1 MASKEHDFSVGSIP
15 RNIISL
21 ALPMTAAQ
29 LINVLYSVVD
39 RIYLGRLPGHLAL
52 TGLGLTLPIISI
64 VMGFANLCGTGGAP
78 LCSIYR
84 GKGEEEEAERIMGNA
99 FTLLLI
105 FGAAVTGVFLL
116 FRHPL
121 LYLFGASDATYPY
134 AEAYMTIY
142 LLGTVFVMIGLGMNP
157 FITSQ
162 GFGRTGMMTVG
173 LGAVVNIVISIV
185 MGFANL
191 CGTGGAPLC
200 SIYRGKGEEEEAE
213 RIMGNAFT
221 LLLIFGAAVTGV
233 FLLFRH
239 PLLYLFGA
247 SDATYPYAEAYMTIY
262 LLGTVFVM
270 IGLGMN
276 PFITSQGFGRTGMMT
291 VGLGAVVNIVLDPV
305 FIFALD
311 MGVRGAALATVI
323 AQGCSAVWVLKFLTG
338 RKAILRLRLRN
349 LALGA
354 GRVKSIVA
362 LGLSGFFMN
371 LTNSLVQVVCNA
383 TLQAYGGDLYVGVMT
398 IINSLREVF
407 FMPVQGLTNGAQPVT
422 GYNYGAGRY
431 SRVRSSIRFSVAVTV
446 GYAAVFWAAAMLFPG
461 LLIRVFNS
469 EPEVVAA
476 GIPALRIYFCLFIPM
491 SLQMAGQG
499 VFVSLGRS
507 KQAVFFSLLRK
518 AIINAPLTVVLPIWM
533 GTTGVFTAEAISQLV
548 GGLACSL
555 TMYFTVYRP
564 LGRLPDRPPEN
575 I

>member
-1 MASKEHDFSVGSIP
+1 VASKEHDFSVGSIP

-173 LGAVVNIVISIV
+173 LGA
-185 MGFANL
+185 M
-191 CGTGGAPLC
+191 
-200 SIYRGKGEEEEAE
+200 
-213 RIMGNAFT
+213 
-221 LLLIFGAAVTGV
+221 
-233 FLLFRH
+233 
-239 PLLYLFGA
+239 
-247 SDATYPYAEAYMTIY
+247 
-262 LLGTVFVM
+262 
-270 IGLGMN
+270 
-276 PFITSQGFGRTGMMT
+276 
-291 VGLGAVVNIVLDPV
+291 VNIVLDPV

-491 SLQMAGQG
+491 SLQMAGCVREPGALQAG
-499 VFVSLGRS
+499 GFLLSAAQSHHQCAADGRPAYLDGHHRRIHSRGHLPAGRRPGLQPHHVFHRVPSPGPPAGPPAGEHLRPGCR
-507 KQAVFFSLLRK
+507 AVV
-518 AIINAPLTVVLPIWM
+518 P
-533 GTTGVFTAEAISQLV
+533 
-548 GGLACSL
+548 SL
-555 TMYFTVYRP
+555 TPTDSQEKEEALLEVFPKAPP
-564 LGRLPDRPPEN
+564 LPVPAPCAS
-575 I
+575 

>member
-1 MASKEHDFSVGSIP
+1 M
-15 RNIISL
+15 
-21 ALPMTAAQ
+21 
-29 LINVLYSVVD
+29 
-39 RIYLGRLPGHLAL
+39 
-52 TGLGLTLPIISI
+52 
-64 VMGFANLCGTGGAP
+64 
-78 LCSIYR
+78 
-84 GKGEEEEAERIMGNA
+84 
-99 FTLLLI
+99 
-105 FGAAVTGVFLL
+105 
-116 FRHPL
+116 
-121 LYLFGASDATYPY
+121 
-134 AEAYMTIY
+134 
-142 LLGTVFVMIGLGMNP
+142 
-157 FITSQ
+157 
-162 GFGRTGMMTVG
+162 
-173 LGAVVNIVISIV
+173 
-185 MGFANL
+185 
-191 CGTGGAPLC
+191 
-200 SIYRGKGEEEEAE
+200 
-213 RIMGNAFT
+213 
-221 LLLIFGAAVTGV
+221 
-233 FLLFRH
+233 
-239 PLLYLFGA
+239 
-247 SDATYPYAEAYMTIY
+247 
-262 LLGTVFVM
+262 
-270 IGLGMN
+270 
-276 PFITSQGFGRTGMMT
+276 
-291 VGLGAVVNIVLDPV
+291 
-305 FIFALD
+305 
-311 MGVRGAALATVI
+311 RGAALATVI

>member
-1 MASKEHDFSVGSIP
+1 MNQDKTFLGTEPISKLLRQLAIP
-15 RNIISL
+15 TVI
-21 ALPMTAAQ
+21 AQ
-29 LINVLYSVVD
+29 LVNMLYNIVD
-39 RIYLGRLPGHLAL
+39 RIYIGHIPGDGDLAL
-52 TGLGLTLPIISI
+52 TGVGVCLPLILI
-64 VMGFANLCGTGGAP
+64 VSAFAALVASGGAP
-78 LCSIYR
+78 RASIYM
-84 GKGEEEEAERIMGNA
+84 GKQDHDTAEKILGGCFA
-99 FTLLLI
+99 LQLAVSALLTVVLLLWSRD
-105 FGAAVTGVFLL
+105 LL
-116 FRHPL
+116 L
-121 LYLFGASDATYPY
+121 AFGASENTIGY
-134 AEAYMTIY
+134 AASYMQIY
-142 LLGTVFVMIGLGMNP
+142 AVGTVFVQLTLGLNA
-157 FITSQ
+157 FITAQ
-162 GFGRTGMMTVG
+162 GFAKIGMRTV
-173 LGAVVNIVISIV
+173 LIGAV
-185 MGFANL
+185 A
-191 CGTGGAPLC
+191 
-200 SIYRGKGEEEEAE
+200 
-213 RIMGNAFT
+213 
-221 LLLIFGAAVTGV
+221 
-233 FLLFRH
+233 
-239 PLLYLFGA
+239 
-247 SDATYPYAEAYMTIY
+247 
-262 LLGTVFVM
+262 
-270 IGLGMN
+270 
-276 PFITSQGFGRTGMMT
+276 
-291 VGLGAVVNIVLDPV
+291 NIVLDPI
-305 FIFALD
+305 FIYGLH